1 VEHKVILPKLVIETF
16 RKDRRYD
23 PKCNGAHEERV
34 VDEGHPRVD
43 VPDAPTRG
51 SVDRFVPVENQV
63 DDCHEEECLSYSLTD
78 VDDEIAEEKGIEG
91 GIRRVNVVLDED
103 EDDPGDGAG
112 GEEDLREEEDEVRKT
127 ASFSS

>member
-63 DDCHEEECLSYSLTD
+63 DDCHEEECLSYSLAD
-78 VDDEIAEEKGIEG
+78 VDDEIAEEKGIER